1 MRPACSAW
9 SDWGGGVLKVAFL
22 TQVFDRA
29 DAVLG
34 FVPRWVEGLARA
46 ADGVRVI
53 ALEVGRLGELPSNV
67 AVREVGRKGSVRRYL
82 RFRSALREALDQGCD
97 AILAHMVPRYASLAA
112 GPARRRG
119 AKLFL
124 WYTHGTVDQRLR
136 RAERV
141 VRRIFT
147 ASPESMR
154 LETPKCMVTGHGID
168 LEHFDCRASV
178 PDQPARILAVG
189 RLTPAKDPLTIV
201 AALSMLVGQG
211 HDLHLDLVGGAL
223 ASGDEGYTEN
233 LRAAI
238 AQAGLTARVHL
249 HGPVP
254 YTDVPALYARAS
266 VCVNASLTG
275 SLDKVVLEGMAAGRI
290 VLSCNDAF
298 PGLVRELG
306 EEGAGLCFQ
315 RQGVSQLA
323 DRLRAVLQLGREE
336 RGALAGKLRAV
347 VARDHEVDALM
358 RRLVGLMDAEP

>member
-1 MRPACSAW
+1 MKL
-9 SDWGGGVLKVAFL
+9 VFL
-22 TQVFDRA
+22 TQIFDRG

-46 ADGVRVI
+46 AESVRVI
-53 ALEVGRLGELPSNV
+53 ALEVGDLGELPPNV
-67 AVREVGRKGSVRRYL
+67 GVREIGRKGNVRRYL
-82 RFRSALREALDQGCD
+82 RFHAALREALGEGFG
-97 AILAHMVPRYASLAA
+97 AVLAHMVPRYATFAA
-112 GPARRRG
+112 RPARRHG

-124 WYTHGTVDQRLR
+124 WYTHGTVDHRLR
-136 RAERV
+136 LAEQV
-141 VRRIFT
+141 VQRIFT

-154 LETPKCMVTGHGID
+154 LATPKCMVTGHGID
-168 LEHFDCRASV
+168 VEHFDCRATV
-178 PDQPARILAVG
+178 AEEPARMLAVG
-189 RLTPAKDPLTIV
+189 RLTPAKDPLTVV
-201 AALSMLVGQG
+201 AALSILVGQG
-211 HDLHLDLVGGAL
+211 LDLHLDLVGGTL
-223 ASGDEGYTEN
+223 AAGDESYAEN

-254 YTDVPALYARAS
+254 YTAVPALYARAS

-275 SLDKVVLEGMAAGRI
+275 SLDKVVLEGMAAGRV

-306 EEGAGLCFQ
+306 DEGAGLCFQ

-323 DRLRAVLQLGREE
+323 ERVRAVLERSPEE
-336 RGALAGKLRAV
+336 RSALAGKLRAI

-358 RRLVGLMDAEP
+358 RRLVELMDAEP

>member
-1 MRPACSAW
+1 MK
-9 SDWGGGVLKVAFL
+9 LAFL

-46 ADGVRVI
+46 AEGVRVI
-53 ALEVGRLGELPSNV
+53 ALEVGRLGELPPNV
-67 AVREVGRKGSVRRYL
+67 GVREVGRKGSVRRYL
-82 RFRSALREALDQGCD
+82 RFHGALREALDEGYD
-97 AILAHMVPRYASLAA
+97 AVLAHMVPRYASLAA

-168 LEHFDCRASV
+168 VEHFDCRTV
-178 PDQPARILAVG
+178 LPEQPPRILAVG
-189 RLTPAKDPLTIV
+189 RMTPAKDPLTVV
-201 AALSMLVGQG
+201 AALSTLVGQG
-211 HDLHLDLVGGAL
+211 LDLHLDLVGGEL
-223 ASGDEGYTEN
+223 AAGDEGYAEN

-238 AQAGLTARVHL
+238 AQAGLTMRVHL

-298 PGLVRELG
+298 PGLVREVG
-306 EEGAGLCFQ
+306 AEGAGLCFE
-315 RQGVSQLA
+315 RQGVMRLA
-323 DRLRAVLQLGREE
+323 ERVRATLERSPEE
-336 RGALAGKLRAV
+336 RAALAEKLRAIV
-347 VARDHEVDALM
+347 VRDHEVDALM
-358 RRLVGLMDAEP
+358 RRLVELMDAEP